1 MPNLFKKLFPG
12 TGQEPKQGEFILA
25 QLPDDFHVS
34 VDSHSASPAFSE
46 DAKRLATELMN
57 HGALSVPDYIRLMQ
71 PQNADTLIAAAERRD
86 EAQAKLLQEHP
97 ELLGKG
103 GSKKR

>member
-1 MPNLFKKLFPG
+1 MANPLKKLFPG
-12 TGQEPKQGEFILA
+12 MGGQPKEGQFLLA

-57 HGALSVPDYIRLMQ
+57 HGAISAPDYIRLMQ
-71 PQNADTLIAAAERRD
+71 PQNADMLIAAAERRD
-86 EAQAKLLQEHP
+86 EAQAKLLAEHP

-103 GSKKR
+103 GKKR